1 MNIAALR
8 ERIRL
13 AESQEREQGSLRAW
27 LGQQLAHL
35 HPAITPG
42 DDPLDTLQAFAEG
55 YIAEVP
61 DTLEAAQ
68 AVAASANRRW
78 RKRFFCSRRICLLI
92 IRACWRCWMRPIWF
106 IGWWKR

>member
-55 YIAEVP
+55 
-61 DTLEAAQ
+61 
-68 AVAASANRRW
+68 
-78 RKRFFCSRRICLLI
+78 
-92 IRACWRCWMRPIWF
+92 
-106 IGWWKR
+106 